1 MHDAV
6 APVAQRVLK
15 TEPGNLGVAPI
26 SLETAE
32 DLERA
37 AKALQEEARRRAEAM
52 ITPEERVA
60 LAAQKEQ
67 EAIEREQRMKKVAR
81 SGHSLRSLIG

>member
-1 MHDAV
+1 MSLKTC
-6 APVAQRVLK
+6 PAQRVLK
-15 TEPGNLGVAPI
+15 TESGKLGGATSI

-32 DLERA
+32 DLKRA
-37 AKALQEEARRRAEAM
+37 ARALREEARRRAKAM

-67 EAIEREQRMKKVAR
+67 EAIEREQRMKKVADR
-81 SGHSLRSLIG
+81 ATLSDH

>member
-1 MHDAV
+1 MSLKTH
-6 APVAQRVLK
+6 PAQRVLK
-15 TEPGNLGVAPI
+15 TEPGKLGVAPI

-32 DLERA
+32 DLKRA
-37 AKALQEEARRRAEAM
+37 ARALQEEARRRAEAM

-67 EAIEREQRMKKVAR
+67 EAIEREQRIRKKVAR